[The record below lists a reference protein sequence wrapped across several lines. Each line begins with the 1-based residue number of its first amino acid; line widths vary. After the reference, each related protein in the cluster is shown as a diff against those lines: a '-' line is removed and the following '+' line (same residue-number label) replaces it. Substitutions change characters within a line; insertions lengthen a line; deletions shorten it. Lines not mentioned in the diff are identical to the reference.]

1 LSPRKCLYFIEFL
14 KYYVVVTT
22 IARYSRRGKIQIKRV
37 SVLDTATLPFST
49 YLSRL
54 QDTLRSVFRSAHAP
68 EDQISHVLEAAP
80 LSVFIPERFGGRGQ
94 HVHECLALLDA
105 CAYESLPLSLVA
117 GINGALFLQPVSKY
131 AAEPLQ
137 AEVFGRFVNDRALG
151 GLMITEPDFGS
162 DALQM
167 RTSFRNEGDGY
178 RVQGT
183 KHWGGLTG
191 RADYWLLTARGETND
206 GGLERSI
213 SFFVW
218 DRNVGGIEVEEY
230 YQNLGLEMISY
241 GRNRIDTHLPADRR
255 LTSSGSGVRMLL
267 DLLHRSR
274 LQFPGMAVGFIR
286 RLLDEA
292 RDHSRSRVVGGKR
305 LADYD
310 QVQDRL
316 AELQAAYTV
325 CSAMCVYSSDVA
337 GVDNDCSVH
346 AFPANSIKT
355 VVTDMMQSAA
365 QSVLQLVGAKGY
377 RRDHIA
383 GSALVDS
390 RPFQI
395 FEGSNDILYEQIS
408 EFVVKSMTRVKESN
422 LYRFLTSFD
431 LTSRAATRV
440 RELLDFSLEPGAPQ
454 RKMVDLGRIL
464 SRVVSM
470 QMVIDLGE
478 RGFRRDLIDNCL
490 AMMRRQISSLVGT
503 FSDPHRITV
512 IEDYDRESSWL
523 GSWSAVSRS

>member
-1 LSPRKCLYFIEFL
+1 MYHTFPLSFPSFL
-14 KYYVVVTT
+14 SNVRDKLQ
-22 IARYSRRGKIQIKRV
+22 SLFRGE
-37 SVLDTATLPFST
+37 SADTSKAT
-49 YLSRL
+49 
-54 QDTLRSVFRSAHAP
+54 P
-68 EDQISHVLEAAP
+68 EVGRDLITEALETAP

-94 HVHECLALLDA
+94 HVHECLALLET

-131 AAEPLQ
+131 AAEELQ
-137 AEVFGRFVNDRALG
+137 KEVFGRFLNDRALG

-167 RTSFRNEGDGY
+167 RTSSRKEDGGY
-178 RVQGT
+178 RIQGT

-191 RADYWLLTARGETND
+191 RADYWLLTARGETAD
-206 GGLERSI
+206 GVLERNI

-218 DRNVGGIEVEEY
+218 DKSLGGIEVEEY
-230 YQNLGLEMISY
+230 YRNLGLEMITY
-241 GRNRIDTHLPADRR
+241 GRNRIDAYLPSDRK
-255 LTSSGSGVRMLL
+255 LASDGSGVRMLL

-274 LQFPGMAVGFIR
+274 LQFPGMAVGFLR

-316 AELQAAYTV
+316 AELQAAYTA

-346 AFPANSIKT
+346 AFPANSIKS

-365 QSVLQLVGAKGY
+365 QSVLQLIGAKGY

-383 GSALVDS
+383 GSAPVDS

-408 EFVVKSMTRVKESN
+408 EFVVKSMNRLKESN
-422 LYRFLTSFD
+422 LYRFLGSFE
-431 LTSRAATRV
+431 LTSRAAARV
-440 RELLDFSLEPGAPQ
+440 RELLDFTLESGVPQ

-464 SRVVSM
+464 GRLVSM
-470 QMVIDLGE
+470 QMVIDLGD
-478 RGFRRDLIDNCL
+478 RGFRKDLIDNCL

-503 FSDPHRITV
+503 YSDPHRVTLV
-512 IEDYDRESSWL
+512 EDYDRESSWL
-523 GSWSAVSRS
+523 GSWSAIRRS

>member
-1 LSPRKCLYFIEFL
+1 MHDTFSLSFSSFL
-14 KYYVVVTT
+14 SNV
-22 IARYSRRGKIQIKRV
+22 
-37 SVLDTATLPFST
+37 
-49 YLSRL
+49 
-54 QDTLRSVFRSAHAP
+54 QDKLRSLFRSESTERSPAAANVD
-68 EDQISHVLEAAP
+68 EDLITAALETAP

-94 HVHECLALLDA
+94 HVHECLALLET

-117 GINGALFLQPVSKY
+117 GINGALFLQPVSKF
-131 AAEPLQ
+131 ATEELQ
-137 AEVFGRFVNDRALG
+137 KEVFGRFINDRALG

-167 RTSFRNEGDGY
+167 RTSFRTEGQGY
-178 RVQGT
+178 RIRGT

-191 RADYWLLTARGETND
+191 RADYWLLTARGETTD
-206 GGLERSI
+206 GALERNI
-213 SFFVW
+213 NFFVW
-218 DRNVGGIEVEEY
+218 DKSLGGIEVEEY
-230 YQNLGLEMISY
+230 YQSLGLEIISY
-241 GRNRIDTHLPADRR
+241 GRNRIDSYLPADRR
-255 LTSSGSGVRMLL
+255 LASGGSGVRMLL

-316 AELQAAYTV
+316 AELQAAYTA

-337 GVDNDCSVH
+337 GVDYDCSVH

-355 VVTDMMQSAA
+355 VATDMMQSAA
-365 QSVLQLVGAKGY
+365 QSVLQLTGAKGY

-383 GSALVDS
+383 GSAVVDS

-408 EFVVKSMTRVKESN
+408 EFVVKSMTRLKESN
-422 LYRFLTSFD
+422 LYRFLGSFD
-431 LTSRAATRV
+431 LTSRAAARV
-440 RELLDFSLEPGAPQ
+440 REFLDFSLGPALPQ
-454 RKMVDLGRIL
+454 RKLVDLGRIL
-464 SRVVSM
+464 SRLVSM
-470 QMVIDLGE
+470 QMVIDLGD

-503 FSDPHRITV
+503 YSDPHRVTLV
-512 IEDYDRESSWL
+512 EDYDRESSWL
-523 GSWSAVSRS
+523 GSWSAIRRS